1 MRHDGFCEAG
11 HAHLTA
17 FDMDVAVNEPR
28 SEVLSLRIDDLRMI
42 IDIVRNILL
51 YRGDLAF
58 VNGNV
63 CLIVFTGIDI
73 DQGTAHDRHVRFD
86 TASAGINV
94 GSEQFSSQ
102 HMILLCKKIDR
113 FYKYSGFSGF
123 TKVRIRSLSAFP

>member
-1 MRHDGFCEAG
+1 
-11 HAHLTA
+11 
-17 FDMDVAVNEPR
+17 
-28 SEVLSLRIDDLRMI
+28 MI

-51 YRGDLAF
+51 YRRDLAF

-63 CLIVFTGIDI
+63 RLIVFTSIDI
-73 DQGTAHDRHVRFD
+73 DQRTAHDRHVRFD
-86 TASAGINV
+86 AASAGVNV

-113 FYKYSGFSGF
+113 FYKYSVFSGF